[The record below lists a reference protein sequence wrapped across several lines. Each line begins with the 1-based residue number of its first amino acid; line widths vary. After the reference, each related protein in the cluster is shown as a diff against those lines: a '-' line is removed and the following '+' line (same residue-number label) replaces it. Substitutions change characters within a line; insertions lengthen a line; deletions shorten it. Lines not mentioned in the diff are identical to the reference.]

1 MKVLWSL
8 YMSLEENSM
17 LRFHVYY
24 YLVGVAGKARQLHT
38 VYKDMQTT
46 KNLFLKSPPSND
58 QMQKLYRLLHEV
70 CKCLGLYRN

>member
-1 MKVLWSL
+1 
-8 YMSLEENSM
+8 M

-70 CKCLGLYRN
+70 C